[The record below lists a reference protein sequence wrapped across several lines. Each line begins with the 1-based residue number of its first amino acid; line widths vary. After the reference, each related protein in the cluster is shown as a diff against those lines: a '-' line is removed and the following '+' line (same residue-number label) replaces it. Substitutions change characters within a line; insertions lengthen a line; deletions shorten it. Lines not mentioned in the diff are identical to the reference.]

1 MIWFTRVAHMCVVQ
15 WNHKLFVWCGHCA
28 MHDFSNSIIQMDSCE
43 QRTWIVDRALGA
55 SSHKSHARL
64 NYHARAT
71 KVSHQ
76 HKWNMLKTS
85 VSQQSTPEIMNINDV
100 TVIYIYIQR
109 NPLGNFV
116 SVRVVRAGETF
127 SCRRRCAHVCV
138 CVRSLC
144 VAKLKPSSN
153 EAWANLLL
161 Y

>member
-1 MIWFTRVAHMCVVQ
+1 MIWITRVVRMCVVQ

-28 MHDFSNSIIQMDSCE
+28 MHGFSNSIIQMGSCD

-55 SSHKSHARL
+55 SSHTSRARP
-64 NYHARAT
+64 NYHARTT

-76 HKWNMLKTS
+76 QKWNMLKTS

-100 TVIYIYIQR
+100 TVIYIQR
-109 NPLGNFV
+109 NPLGNFD

-138 CVRSLC
+138 C
-144 VAKLKPSSN
+144 AKLMCC
-153 EAWANLLL
+153 EIETIE
-161 Y
+161 